1 MTAATQKW
9 LSFAQTFEKG
19 YKFTTNE
26 VEKIYRQRVQP
37 PKKNLHDYLHSP
49 FSGINVVLCFIKE
62 QLTHK
67 SGSEKRGVGHRFTG
81 LLAYLIGLPMGDTF

>member
-19 YKFTTNE
+19 YKFTTNQSNQ

-37 PKKNLHDYLHSP
+37 PKKNHYYLHSP
-49 FSGINVVLCFIKE
+49 FSGINVVLCFIN
-62 QLTHK
+62 
-67 SGSEKRGVGHRFTG
+67 R
-81 LLAYLIGLPMGDTF
+81 P